1 MKKLLFILTLFSSF
15 SCTAA
20 TILNPMDFDGS
31 EAQKQQVID
40 SITATVRKDYC
51 EKIEMCQES
60 TLRMMEKKNL
70 DSFKEATKAT
80 DRKIMNAVIHDYGE
94 KIDMCNYSTIW
105 MMYKKNFE
113 AKNKSLTW

>member
-1 MKKLLFILTLFSSF
+1 
-15 SCTAA
+15 
-20 TILNPMDFDGS
+20 
-31 EAQKQQVID
+31 
-40 SITATVRKDYC
+40 
-51 EKIEMCQES
+51 
-60 TLRMMEKKNL
+60 MMEKKNL

-80 DRKIMNAVIHDYGE
+80 DRKIMNAVIHDYCE